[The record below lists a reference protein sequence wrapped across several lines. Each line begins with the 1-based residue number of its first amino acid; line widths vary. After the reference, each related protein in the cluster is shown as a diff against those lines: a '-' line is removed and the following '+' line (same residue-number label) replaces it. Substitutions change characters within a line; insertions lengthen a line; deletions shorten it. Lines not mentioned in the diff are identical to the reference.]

1 MSVVLNK
8 DGHIGHIVLDR
19 PASRNAFDADM
30 VKQMRAVLVEF
41 EQDRDIRVGII
52 SGTGKGF
59 CAGMDLAAFGAGA
72 AREIV
77 RGEGR
82 FAGFVAAE
90 RSKPIIAAVHGAAV
104 AGGLEILLACD
115 LAIAAEGTIFALT
128 ETKRGL
134 IAGGGGTFRLTRRI
148 PHVIANEML
157 LTGDPITA
165 DRALHYGMINAVVPL
180 DELLN
185 HARALADR
193 IAANAPMAVR
203 HSLAQSRQARDG
215 LEEADWKMNDRLWM
229 EIEFSDDAVE
239 GAKAFIEK
247 REPVWT
253 GC

>member
-1 MSVVLNK
+1 
-8 DGHIGHIVLDR
+8 
-19 PASRNAFDADM
+19 
-30 VKQMRAVLVEF
+30 
-41 EQDRDIRVGII
+41 
-52 SGTGKGF
+52 
-59 CAGMDLAAFGAGA
+59 
-72 AREIV
+72 
-77 RGEGR
+77 
-82 FAGFVAAE
+82 
-90 RSKPIIAAVHGAAV
+90 
-104 AGGLEILLACD
+104 
-115 LAIAAEGTIFALT
+115 
-128 ETKRGL
+128 
-134 IAGGGGTFRLTRRI
+134 
-148 PHVIANEML
+148 ML